1 MRICGACGHV
11 QDSLRHGCADCGV
24 APQTVEGIEVH
35 APEMSGQDAEYDPAL
50 YAELVRLEAG
60 HFWFRQRNR
69 LISYFVARNFPV
81 VGDYLE
87 IGCGTGFVLGHL
99 GKQHPQWRTSGS
111 ELHLEGLRFAR
122 QRLPRARL
130 LQMDARRIP
139 FAAEFD
145 LVGSFDVLEHIP
157 EDEAVLHS
165 IRAALKPGGGLLVT
179 VPQHPF
185 LWSSQDEAAR
195 HVRRYRRGELE
206 AKISA
211 AGFEVLRSTSFM
223 TMLFPVMLASRL
235 TNRISAAARHDPL
248 REMRTGPLANGIG
261 NLLMRVDRAL
271 IASGFDLPF
280 GGSRIIAAR
289 KPV

>member
-1 MRICGACGHV
+1 MRICGECGHV
-11 QDSLRHGCADCGV
+11 QESGQAACMACGRSPGAV
-24 APQTVEGIEVH
+24 DGIEVH
-35 APEMSGQDAEYDPAL
+35 APGMSGQDAEYDPAL
-50 YAELVRLEAG
+50 FAELVRLESG

-69 LISYFVARNFPV
+69 LIADFVAGNFPGV
-81 VGDYLE
+81 RDYLE
-87 IGCGTGFVLGHL
+87 IGCGTGYVLGHL
-99 GKQHPQWRTSGS
+99 SQRHPDWRTWGS

-122 QRLPRARL
+122 ARLPQARL

-157 EDEAVLHS
+157 EDEAVLAS
-165 IRAALKPGGGLLVT
+165 IHAALKPAGGLLVT

-206 AKISA
+206 GKIRN

-223 TMLFPVMLASRL
+223 TLLLPAMLGSRL
-235 TNRISAAARHDPL
+235 FNRMSESARRDPL
-248 REMRTGPLANGIG
+248 RELRIGALANCVG
-261 NLLMRVDRAL
+261 NLLMRGDRAMVSL
-271 IASGFDLPF
+271 GLDLPL

-289 KPV
+289 KIA